1 MKKKKV
7 KIWTPAVYREVPPI
21 YVQSIFFFLN
31 WVGVVYIQVRSIVP
45 EMTVVLVSRFYS
57 TRFPFLLRLWF
68 TSDLTLYIYIVSE
81 ALTSAHVN
89 QYVYVQ
95 GQNSWSCGATAFVYL
110 CGIVPLAR
118 TSLCWW
124 RTPKQKGVLA
134 DTAVPVTG
142 PGSRSGGWR
151 TTPGGLG
158 VGGCRSRYR
167 SECASAV
174 RSWSWEQE
182 SAVVGVLVWVGVCWP
197 LLARLYGRFGVRAGG
212 KLGQLVFQMPYL
224 LC

>member
-1 MKKKKV
+1 
-7 KIWTPAVYREVPPI
+7 
-21 YVQSIFFFLN
+21 
-31 WVGVVYIQVRSIVP
+31 
-45 EMTVVLVSRFYS
+45 MTVVLVSRFYS
-57 TRFPFLLRLWF
+57 TRFPFCCVYGSHQIWHC
-68 TSDLTLYIYIVSE
+68 IYIVSE
-81 ALTSAHVN
+81 ALTSAHVY

-110 CGIVPLAR
+110 ADVRCGIVPLAR